1 MDKKIKKK
9 YIKRLKEI
17 LEINKGDN
25 ELIHCEYDELLED
38 LIREIGYGKLMD
50 KLKEMVSDIAFW
62 YA

>member
-17 LEINKGDN
+17 LERDKGDN
-25 ELIHCEYDELLED
+25 EVIHGEYDELLED
-38 LIREIGYGKLMD
+38 LIREIGYGELMN
-50 KLKEMVSDIAFW
+50 KLKEMVSDIVFW